1 MLLKF
6 SICVIFLSVCEV
18 LDSHP
23 TGSTTSITHNTQQVR
38 TPSGISLIHTVY
50 RNDTEVFKINIAGG
64 ADFPQVSWGTC
75 GKNCWDFEAA
85 YVDIQEIS
93 EGHTRMVWTVRDPN
107 TTLSDCVHLK
117 NQSWFGGPEQKEQYW
132 PIDELKLNDFAYITK
147 EDGNCAVIEPY
158 WLSEVGAYIHIDS
171 DTPLFVT
178 QNRTEDTEKDRVCF
192 TAKIDGPYIQRK
204 NFTFTYDIVVKEN
217 VKEAHKHAVKTFFGK
232 PTGIPNAKMFEE
244 PIWSTWAKFKRD
256 VNTTVVD
263 TFAKEILAN
272 NFTGQFELDD
282 DWEICYGALEF
293 RKSKFEDPKA
303 VVQKLHDQGFRVT
316 LWVHP
321 FINTNCDPYFKDAK
335 EKGYLV
341 TNENGEVETQWWNSG
356 KGEASLVDFTNEEAR
371 KWWAERLWKLKNET
385 GLDSYKF
392 DAGETSWAP
401 QIPVFFGGKNETF
414 NKVPNSFTTEYVK
427 TCAQFGDLIEV
438 RSAYKSQEL
447 PIFVR
452 IVDKDTRWGFENGLR
467 TLITTLLQMN
477 LAGYPLV
484 LPDMVGGN
492 LYGNDTI
499 TGELF
504 IRWLQANT
512 FMPSVQFS
520 LVPWDF
526 KDEKIDVLGISQK
539 FVKLH
544 AEYTPVIIEEAKT
557 AIKEG
562 IPLNAPV
569 WWVAP
574 EDPQTYRI
582 NDQFLLGDKILAAPV
597 VVEGAVKRD
606 VYLPSGKWKDG
617 NNGSVYEG
625 GRTLK
630 DYPAPI
636 DVLPFFVRQ

>member
-6 SICVIFLSVCEV
+6 SICVIFFNVFGELN
-18 LDSHP
+18 SHP
-23 TGSTTSITHNTQQVR
+23 AESSITYKTEVKR
-38 TPSGISLIHTVY
+38 TPKSKSIDYSIWRGDV
-50 RNDTEVFKINIAGG
+50 EVFKIDIAGG
-64 ADFPQVSWGTC
+64 VNFDDVKKC
-75 GKNCWDFEAA
+75 GDNCWDF
-85 YVDIQEIS
+85 DKIFINITEIDKD
-93 EGHTRMVWTVRDPN
+93 HTRIEWTVLSDPTN
-107 TTLSDCVHLK
+107 LTLSDCVYLK
-117 NQSWFGGPEQKEQYW
+117 NHSWFGGPEQKEQYW
-132 PIDELKLNDFAYITK
+132 PLDEIKLDNFAYVTK

-158 WLSEVGAYIHIDS
+158 WLSETGTYIYIDPE
-171 DTPLFVT
+171 TPLFVT
-178 QNRTEDTEKDRVCF
+178 QHRNHDENDQVCF

-204 NFTFTYDIVVKEN
+204 NLTLIYDIVVKEN
-217 VKEAHKHAVKTFFGK
+217 LKEAHKHAVKTFFGK

-293 RKSKFEDPKA
+293 RKSKFNDPKA
-303 VVQKLHDQGFRVT
+303 VVKKLHDQGFRVT

-321 FINTNCDPYFKDAK
+321 FINTNCEPYFSDAK
-335 EKGYLV
+335 KKGYLV
-341 TNENGEVETQWWNSG
+341 KNEQGEVETQWWNSG
-356 KGEASLVDFTNEEAR
+356 KREASIVDFTNEEAR
-371 KWWAERLWKLKNET
+371 NWWAERLWKLKNET

-392 DAGETSWAP
+392 DAGESSWTP
-401 QIPVFFGGKNETF
+401 QIPVLFGGKNDTLL
-414 NKVPNSFTTEYVK
+414 KVPNAFTTEYVK

-438 RSAYKSQEL
+438 RSGYKSQEL

-492 LYGNDTI
+492 LYKGDTI

-526 KDEKIDVLGISQK
+526 KEEKIDVLGISQK

-582 NDQFLLGDKILAAPV
+582 SDQFLLGDKILAAPV